1 VSVADLVAV
10 VIAAAAGYAIGS
22 LPVSMWVA
30 RAGGAEVHRDGERDP
45 GPADVWR
52 RAGPGWGLLAVTA
65 DLSKGVLPVAMA
77 TVTWSWGA
85 GWAAGLGALTGAC
98 WPALGRLPGGRGV
111 AVFAGAAFAL
121 APPAGM
127 LCGSIALA
135 AAGVARLVGRDGRAA
150 AMAAGI
156 ATYPVLFFAAD
167 GDPLRL
173 AGLMAL
179 YLVAA
184 LRSVTVRRESGGGD
198 EAAGAMR
205 RA

>member
-1 VSVADLVAV
+1 MSVTDLVAV
-10 VIAAAAGYAIGS
+10 VIAAAAGYAVGS
-22 LPVSMWVA
+22 LPVSGWVA
-30 RAGGAEVHRDGERDP
+30 RAGAAEVHRDGERDP

-52 RAGPGWGLLAVTA
+52 RAGPGWGLLAGTA
-65 DLSKGVLPVAMA
+65 DLSKGILPVAVA

-98 WPALGRLPGGRGV
+98 WPSFGRLPGGGVV
-111 AVFAGAAFAL
+111 AVFAGVAFAL

-127 LCGSIALA
+127 LCGLLALA

-150 AMAAGI
+150 AMAVGI

-167 GDPLRL
+167 WDPLRL
-173 AGLMAL
+173 AALMTL

-184 LRSVTVRRESGGGD
+184 LRHVTVRPGSGGPTERPG
-198 EAAGAMR
+198 
-205 RA
+205 